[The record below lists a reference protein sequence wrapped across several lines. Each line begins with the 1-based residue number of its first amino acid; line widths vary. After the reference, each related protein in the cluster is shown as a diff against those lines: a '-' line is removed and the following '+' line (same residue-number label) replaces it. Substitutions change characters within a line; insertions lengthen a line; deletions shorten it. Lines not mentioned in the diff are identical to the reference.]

1 MKIPYLA
8 TIIFILLCLYI
19 FKSERTISQLKQ
31 KNQLQ
36 QITIETNNVI
46 LKKQSNIIE
55 QHNKLNNNKQ
65 SNKQTIRTIK
75 SKIQEKLNN
84 ANEIHEKQKLLNNI
98 L

>member
-19 FKSERTISQLKQ
+19 FNTERTISRLKQ

>member
-36 QITIETNNVI
+36 QITIETNNAI

-65 SNKQTIRTIK
+65 SDKQTIQRIK
-75 SKIQEKLNN
+75 NKIQEKLHN

>member
-19 FKSERTISQLKQ
+19 FNSERTISQLKQ

-36 QITIETNNVI
+36 QITIETNNAI

-65 SNKQTIRTIK
+65 SDKRTIRTIK

-84 ANEIHEKQKLLNNI
+84 ASEIHKKQKLLNNI

>member
-36 QITIETNNVI
+36 QITIETNNTI

-65 SNKQTIRTIK
+65 SNKRTIRTIK

-84 ANEIHEKQKLLNNI
+84 ASEIHEKQKLLNNI